1 MMLTAVMPEH
11 EQMSIA
17 SEGFG
22 SFDTYYPPPVVEGGA
37 ISDPDPRRPWIDHFH
52 DQAGEVAE
60 ARKVL
65 VKPL

>member
-22 SFDTYYPPPVVEGGA
+22 SYDTFYPPPPVEGAPVGD
-37 ISDPDPRRPWIDHFH
+37 SDPRRPWIDHYH

-60 ARKVL
+60 ARK
-65 VKPL
+65 

>member
-22 SFDTYYPPPVVEGGA
+22 SFDTYYPPAAVESNANG
-37 ISDPDPRRPWIDHFH
+37 DTDQRRPWIDHFH

-60 ARKVL
+60 ARR
-65 VKPL
+65 

>member
-22 SFDTYYPPPVVEGGA
+22 SYDTFYPQGGESLQ
-37 ISDPDPRRPWIDHFH
+37 IDNDPRKAWIDHFH

-60 ARKVL
+60 GRR
-65 VKPL
+65 

>member
-1 MMLTAVMPEH
+1 MMLTAVLPEH

-22 SFDTYYPPPVVEGGA
+22 SFDTFYPPTGE
-37 ISDPDPRRPWIDHFH
+37 ILQIDNDPRRPWIDHFH

-60 ARKVL
+60 GRR
-65 VKPL
+65 